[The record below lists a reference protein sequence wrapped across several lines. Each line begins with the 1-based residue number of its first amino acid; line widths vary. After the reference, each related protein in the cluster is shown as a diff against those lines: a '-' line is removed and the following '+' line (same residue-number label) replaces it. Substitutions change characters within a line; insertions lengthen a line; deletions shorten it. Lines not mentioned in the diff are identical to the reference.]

1 MPDRAIDGSPQTY
14 ARVGGFLYLYII
26 VAAVFGE
33 VFVRG
38 SLIVR
43 GDAAATASNILGS
56 ETLFRVGLAG
66 ELLNC
71 ACDVALA
78 AILYLL
84 LKPANRNLALL
95 AAFFRLAFVAVYVPA
110 KFFLVASLLM
120 LGDADYLQ
128 AFDPPQLHALAYLSI
143 RLHGYGYGI
152 SFLFFGIHCAL
163 LGYVVYVSGY
173 LPRIIGALL
182 VIGGFGYVAHSL
194 VQVLDPPFAAS
205 LFPWILLPA
214 VPAELGLCLWL
225 IFKGVDVAKWRAAGQ
240 QYATAA

>member
-1 MPDRAIDGSPQTY
+1 MTARAVNASPQTY
-14 ARVGGFLYLYII
+14 ARVGGMLYLYII

-38 SLIVR
+38 RLIVK
-43 GDAAATASNILGS
+43 GDAAATAGNLLAS

-110 KFFLVASLLM
+110 KFFLIASLLM

-128 AFDPPQLHALAYLSI
+128 AFDAPQLHALAYLSI

-163 LGYVVYVSGY
+163 LGYLVYGSGY

-182 VIGGFGYVAHSL
+182 LIGGFGYVVHSL

-225 IFKGVDVAKWRAAGQ
+225 IFKGVDVAKWQAAAQ
-240 QYATAA
+240 PRVTAA